1 MRYLTTANLDEN
13 TVVILASDQG
23 YFLGE
28 HNFMDKRLMYE
39 ESLRMPFVISY
50 PKEIKAGSRLDDMIL
65 NIDFAA
71 LFADYAGIKKPAY
84 IQGESFRNNLKGNT
98 SKAWRSAMYYRYWQ
112 HAPIRPAHLGVRDER
127 YKLIYFYGQPLEM
140 TGSDSKT
147 TAPAWEFYDLQQ
159 DPMETHNA
167 ILDKKYVKEI
177 ARLKKKLAKLK
188 AEAGD
193 DDATRPAFQQVL
205 KQENLIVK

>member
-1 MRYLTTANLDEN
+1 
-13 TVVILASDQG
+13 
-23 YFLGE
+23 
-28 HNFMDKRLMYE
+28 
-39 ESLRMPFVISY
+39 
-50 PKEIKAGSRLDDMIL
+50 MIL

-84 IQGESFRNNLKGNT
+84 IQGESFRKNLAGDTPNN
-98 SKAWRSAMYYRYWQ
+98 WRKSMYYRYWQ

-140 TGSDSKT
+140 TGSDKKT
-147 TAPAWEFYDLQQ
+147 TAPAWEFYDLQN

-167 ILDKKYVKEI
+167 INDKQYTKEI
-177 ARLKKKLAKLK
+177 SRLKKKLIKLK

-193 DDATRPAFQQVL
+193 SDVNRPFSS
-205 KQENLIVK
+205 NS